1 MRPSSATKSEDGKQ
15 RQPASVREAQ
25 AAVLRLQCRR
35 TGAPVGEAQTEVR
48 KKRRTERGTDT
59 PTLGRD
65 TQSEST
71 FLQARLDEAE
81 HGALMSKME
90 LHVSG
95 EVEGVREYVDDRI
108 RSWRNAEWVVL
119 GVAVAVFFG
128 VLTVMY
134 LMVQSHREAINR
146 TIDYEVS
153 PRLDRLERMVL
164 PERGE
169 ARAQEQKRRPGD
181 MKVGGTGES
190 KPTTGP

>member
-1 MRPSSATKSEDGKQ
+1 LRPSSGRKFDEGKK

-25 AAVLRLQCRR
+25 AAVLRLQGRR

-48 KKRRTERGTDT
+48 KKRPTERGTET

-71 FLQARLDEAE
+71 FLQARVNEAE

-95 EVEGVREYVDDRI
+95 EVERVKEYVDGRI
-108 RSWRNAEWVVL
+108 QTWKTAQWVVA
-119 GVAVAVFFG
+119 GVAVTALLGMLG
-128 VLTVMY
+128 VVCW
-134 LMVQSHREAINR
+134 MVQWQREAVNR
-146 TIDYEVS
+146 IVDHEVS

-164 PERGE
+164 PERGD
-169 ARAQEQKRRPGD
+169 ATGHEQKRRPSD
-181 MKVGGTGES
+181 M
-190 KPTTGP
+190 